1 MKLLIFVILLNFSAL
16 AALYNE
22 PQVLKGTDADNLECE
37 LMISLDRTRSQL
49 VKLTINNQDDFFIAE
64 KSFDIV
70 KSDKI
75 KRISTKVSSLNGI
88 RELRIISKPNGLMNY
103 KVIEHDK
110 INYQDIEYNCNQL
123 KLVEK

>member
-22 PQVLKGTDADNLECE
+22 PQVLKGTDSDNLECE

-103 KVIEHDK
+103 IVIEHDK

-123 KLVEK
+123 KLAEK